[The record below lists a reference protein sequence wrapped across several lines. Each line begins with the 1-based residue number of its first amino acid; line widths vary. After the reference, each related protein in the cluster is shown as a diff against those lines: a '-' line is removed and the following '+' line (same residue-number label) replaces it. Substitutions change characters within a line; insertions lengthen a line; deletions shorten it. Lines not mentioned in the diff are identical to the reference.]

1 MLPPG
6 RASGTLPTPVAA
18 FVDFF
23 STDERPTFILQPRAL
38 EHAQIAFIN
47 SSLEAELTDAQREDF
62 SNWTKTFLQLTAEDP
77 TQDITWANRIW
88 HCRTIHPDY
97 IVIYAGRTVDTSVV
111 EPAAYHFKE
120 LAKPETPTDNGY
132 DNEDHNKWVVDWTR
146 FPCAAVSGWAK
157 TMRQH
162 PWERTPIGPMETWS
176 HSLRRILVAITA
188 CPDPRSVAWG
198 PEGLLF
204 HNEAARFIIGGELE
218 ETLGFPTVRRTGSE
232 IRAAT
237 QDLLRKG
244 LISGKSIKSKSVR
257 YTFNPAGVEQ
267 EFYYDFIQT
276 PICGEDGYV
285 MGSVYEFTDTTASVL
300 QGYRKDLTSALLE
313 CMTKASNLHD
323 LWPGIAAVFQA
334 SQSYLPY
341 ALIYTTTDEPNDTLA
356 SVNTNEKPR
365 LHLKEAVGVAKEALL
380 AVIDVAS
387 GSPSTKLYERL
398 FQILKGGTIEILS
411 AERGTLPREFIVE
424 RPDQPTITAACVL
437 PLPGRNKQITGM
449 VVLGINPRQP
459 FLADDMDLMAF
470 LRDAISNSA
479 SLMALPE
486 GLRDKA
492 GLEFSN
498 QRLAQELRILSA
510 EKNESAFASLA
521 HDAPCGMWVCFNDNG
536 IEMLLIVLGS

>member
-38 EHAQIAFIN
+38 EHTQIAFIN

-97 IVIYAGRTVDTSVV
+97 IVVYAGRTVDTSVV
-111 EPAAYHFKE
+111 EPAAYRLEE
-120 LAKPETPTDNGY
+120 LAKPETPTVNGY
-132 DNEDHNKWVVDWTR
+132 DKEDHNKWVVDWTR

-157 TMRQH
+157 IMRQL
-162 PWERTPIGPMETWS
+162 PWERTPVGPMEHWP
-176 HSLRRILVAITA
+176 HSLRQILVAITA

-204 HNEAARFIIGGELE
+204 HNEAARIIVGGELE
-218 ETLGFPTVRRTGSE
+218 ETLGFPIARRAGSE

-237 QDLLRKG
+237 QDLFRKG
-244 LISGKSIKSKSVR
+244 LINGRSVKSKSAR

-267 EFYYDFIQT
+267 DVYYDFIQT
-276 PICGEDGYV
+276 PICGEDGYA
-285 MGSVYEFTDTTASVL
+285 MGSVFEFTDVTASVL
-300 QGYRKDLTSALLE
+300 QGYRKDLTSGLLD
-313 CMTKASNLHD
+313 CMTKASNLHE
-323 LWPGIAAVFQA
+323 LWPGIAAAFQA

-341 ALIYTTTDEPNDTLA
+341 ALIYTSADKPSDTLA
-356 SVNTNEKPR
+356 SGDLDEKPR
-365 LHLKEAVGVAKEALL
+365 LHLKEAVGVAKDAVS
-380 AVIDVAS
+380 AVIDVALD
-387 GSPSTKLYERL
+387 SPSTNLYERL
-398 FQILKGGTIEILS
+398 FQTLKCGTIEILS
-411 AERGTLPREFIVE
+411 AQHGTLPREFIVE
-424 RPDQPTITAACVL
+424 RSDQSTITTACVL
-437 PLPGRNKQITGM
+437 PLSGRNKRITGM

-492 GLEFSN
+492 ELEFSN

-521 HDAPCGMWVCFNDNG
+521 HDAPCGMWVYFNDNG
-536 IEMLLIVLGS
+536 IEYY